1 MLTPQEY
8 AQARSTV
15 NDAFYTSPT
24 VIDGIYEA
32 LGNFGFDGGNVLEPA
47 MGIGNF
53 FGRMPEAMQKLMYVL
68 CGGYLIYLAIKMG
81 RDYPGLAASG
91 VWSSDRIIAVCGAI
105 TFSILGAAL
114 LVITAVR
121 SVREWKQD
129 AQNEQEEHTDE

>member
-1 MLTPQEY
+1 MDELEKKPDAPQKSAEKKPE
-8 AQARSTV
+8 RK
-15 NDAFYTSPT
+15 ND
-24 VIDGIYEA
+24 
-32 LGNFGFDGGNVLEPA
+32 FDN
-47 MGIGNF
+47 
-53 FGRMPEAMQKLMYVL
+53 RRKLMYAL

-91 VWSSDRIIAVCGAI
+91 VWSSERIAALCGTIA
-105 TFSILGAAL
+105 FSIIGAAL

>member
-1 MLTPQEY
+1 MIVWEAAIWTSWKKSRTRRRNVEKKPK
-8 AQARSTV
+8 RK
-15 NDAFYTSPT
+15 ND
-24 VIDGIYEA
+24 
-32 LGNFGFDGGNVLEPA
+32 FDN
-47 MGIGNF
+47 
-53 FGRMPEAMQKLMYVL
+53 RRKLMYVL

-91 VWSSDRIIAVCGAI
+91 VWSSDRIIALCGAI
-105 TFSILGAAL
+105 AFSIIGAAL

>member
-1 MLTPQEY
+1 MKLEHFGMAEPGDCRLVFTAGAEELAAAVAQGQAEPDAPQES
-8 AQARSTV
+8 AEKKPERK
-15 NDAFYTSPT
+15 ND
-24 VIDGIYEA
+24 
-32 LGNFGFDGGNVLEPA
+32 FDN
-47 MGIGNF
+47 
-53 FGRMPEAMQKLMYVL
+53 RRKLMYVL

-91 VWSSDRIIAVCGAI
+91 VWSSDRIIALCGAI
-105 TFSILGAAL
+105 AFSIIGAAL

>member
-1 MLTPQEY
+1 MPPGTRPHRLPLCAREAGGARCFFRQARFFSFFFLDAPQES
-8 AQARSTV
+8 AEKKPERK
-15 NDAFYTSPT
+15 ND
-24 VIDGIYEA
+24 
-32 LGNFGFDGGNVLEPA
+32 FDN
-47 MGIGNF
+47 
-53 FGRMPEAMQKLMYVL
+53 RRKLMYVL

-91 VWSSDRIIAVCGAI
+91 VWSSDRIIALCGAI
-105 TFSILGAAL
+105 AFSIIGAAL